1 MDISDKKTVL
11 DDSASIYQRRE
22 EIPDR
27 AKWKELKGFKAKWEH
42 FRAYYLLKTFIA
54 ACVIAF
60 LGYMVYETFGPEKE
74 RLLYVAVLDAVV
86 SGDETLE
93 LKAGYEA
100 YIKMDEET
108 QETYFDNTMILSN
121 TADASAA
128 QKFTAHAFAGEID
141 IIIATD
147 TMLKEYAGHYLL
159 PLSEQL
165 PADLYEKLSDRFCYA
180 RPRDTEGN
188 YGEEAPYGLII
199 TDLLEDNPFVE
210 EPLALAIC
218 GNSGNEKNAEEFVR
232 YLLERSEENVKADDT
247 VVAE

>member
-11 DDSASIYQRRE
+11 DDSAAIYQTRE
-22 EIPDR
+22 EVPDR
-27 AKWKELKGFKAKWEH
+27 KKWKELKGFKAKWDH
-42 FRAYYLLKTFIA
+42 FRAYYLLKTFIC
-54 ACVIAF
+54 ACVAVF

-74 RLLYVAVLDAVV
+74 RLLYVAILDAVV
-86 SGDETLE
+86 LTDETEALQS
-93 LKAGYEA
+93 GYEA
-100 YIKMDEET
+100 YVKMDEET
-108 QETYFDNTMILSN
+108 QTTHFDNTLLLSN

-141 IIIATD
+141 IIIATE

-199 TDLLEDNPFVE
+199 TDLVEGSPYCE

-218 GNSGNEKNAEEFVR
+218 GNSQNEKNAEEFVR
-232 YLLERSEENVKADDT
+232 YLLERSKQE
-247 VVAE
+247 AETDGTETAE